1 MKRNIDQNKFVE
13 ICNNAVSMADACRQL
28 NMAYTTF
35 IRNAKKFQCYKPY
48 QGGVG
53 IIKDHPK
60 YWTTE
65 KLKTALEQNSLSC
78 MQTFK
83 LKNILIKFGFK
94 QHLCECCKLK
104 EWNNKPIPLELHHKD
119 GNKYNNILSNLVLLC
134 PNCHAQTD
142 SYRAKNKRRGAAD

>member
-1 MKRNIDQNKFVE
+1 MKRNINQNKLVE

-35 IRNAKKFQCYKPY
+35 IRYAKKFQCYKPN
-48 QGGVG
+48 QGGIG
-53 IIKDHPK
+53 IIKEHPK
-60 YWTTE
+60 YWSVE
-65 KLKTALEQNSLSC
+65 KLKTALEQKTLSC
-78 MQTFK
+78 MQSFK
-83 LKNILIKFGFK
+83 LKNLLIKFGFK

-119 GNKYNNILSNLVLLC
+119 GNKYNNTLSNLILLC

-142 SYRAKNKRRGAAD
+142 SYRAKNKQYGAAD